1 MYDVLI
7 IGAGIEGT
15 AIARRLSRYRLSI
28 ALLDK
33 ENDVS
38 MGATKAN
45 SAIVHGG
52 YAEAN
57 AKLKGRVCYQG
68 RIQYEQLDKELHFGF
83 RKTGSLVTTMDENDL
98 PGLEAI
104 KANGELNGLPDLK
117 ILNHDEIME
126 IIQDVVNGLDGFTP
140 IK

>member
-52 YAEAN
+52 YAE
-57 AKLKGRVCYQG
+57 QMP
-68 RIQYEQLDKELHFGF
+68 
-83 RKTGSLVTTMDENDL
+83 S
-98 PGLEAI
+98 
-104 KANGELNGLPDLK
+104 
-117 ILNHDEIME
+117 
-126 IIQDVVNGLDGFTP
+126 
-140 IK
+140 